1 MPEAVI
7 EEEKRLIAAQAANEG
22 KPEHIIE
29 KIVDGK
35 LVSFF
40 ADNVLYDQEF
50 IKSEQFDG
58 TVGDLVRQLAVTMGE
73 NIGVVE
79 VAATCMAMLLAT
91 FWNSSLLATKSVSDP
106 SDTMTPMT
114 GRPAWRCK

>member
-1 MPEAVI
+1 MEKLTVHYTINGEQRDAQI
-7 EEEKRLIAAQAANEG
+7 EPNRTLLEVVREELGLTGAKEG
-22 KPEHIIE
+22 CGTGDCGACSM
-29 KIVDGK
+29 IVDGK

-79 VAATCMAMLLAT
+79 VSRVA
-91 FWNSSLLATKSVSDP
+91 V
-106 SDTMTPMT
+106 
-114 GRPAWRCK
+114 GEGG